1 MITSKK
7 ELKRVL
13 EIESN
18 SYQLSIS
25 QRILGLFGLSERG
38 IIWNYQNRLR
48 KYEYHLN
55 CNHRVRSTI
64 YHFLVNRL
72 SFRYGMA
79 IEPNA
84 VDEGMHICHVGKI
97 LIRGKVGK
105 YSTIHIHVSL
115 VGGGACDI
123 APVCG
128 DNVYFGIGSTIVGGI
143 KVGSNVCIGAG
154 AVVTSDVESNRT
166 VAGVPAKI
174 INRRGPLDWH

>member
-18 SYQLSIS
+18 FYQLSIS
-25 QRILGLFGLSERG
+25 QRILGLLGLSERG

-55 CNHRVRSTI
+55 CNHRVRSAI

-97 LIRGKVGK
+97 LIRGKVGNILQ
-105 YSTIHIHVSL
+105 YIFTFPWS
-115 VGGGACDI
+115 GGG
-123 APVCG
+123 PV
-128 DNVYFGIGSTIVGGI
+128 I
-143 KVGSNVCIGAG
+143 
-154 AVVTSDVESNRT
+154 
-166 VAGVPAKI
+166 
-174 INRRGPLDWH
+174 